1 MLSNHDRPL
10 NYFDSLFVIAKQ
22 VQTCLERKDGV
33 SLKVLERELDDT
45 GSFLNS
51 ATKRQCACAGQF
63 LSASTPHP

>member
-1 MLSNHDRPL
+1 MLSNHGRPL
-10 NYFDSLFVIAKQ
+10 NHFDHLFVIGKQ

-33 SLKVLERELDDT
+33 SLKVPERELDNT

-51 ATKRQCACAGQF
+51 AAKCQGDCASQF